1 MLSLQAQFYATHVVV
16 TFYGKIG
23 GEGRVNVDLTHQG
36 TPTVISTS
44 CEKYSFTH
52 ASCDATYSF
61 EAQDP
66 SRVIIDGYLGG
77 CGTGAHTSVT
87 CCSCTCAP

>member
-52 ASCDATYSF
+52 ASRDATYSF

-87 CCSCTCAP
+87 YCSCTCAP